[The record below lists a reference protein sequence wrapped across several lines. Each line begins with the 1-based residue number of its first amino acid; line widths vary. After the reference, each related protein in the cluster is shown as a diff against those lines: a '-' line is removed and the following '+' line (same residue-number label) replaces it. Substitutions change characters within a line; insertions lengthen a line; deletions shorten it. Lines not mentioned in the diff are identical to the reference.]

1 MKTIWGEQLDKDNL
15 FGEYPRPQLRRE
27 SWLNL
32 CGVWD
37 GAITASDEPPAAW
50 DFKILVPF
58 SPESELSGVGR
69 AVGPRDRLWYRRA
82 LDLPAAWLRGRVLL
96 HFGAVDQCADVWLG
110 HVFVG
115 SHTGGFTSFTL
126 DLTEALRAG
135 ETELRVRVRDL
146 SDTAS
151 HSRSKQKTNRGGIW
165 YTPQSGI
172 WQPVWLE
179 PVPERYIQRLC
190 LRPLFD
196 ENRLEVTVRANFDG
210 ACSLA
215 ALGVSAVGRTNEP
228 VRLALPPCAPWS
240 PEHPALHDLTVRA
253 GEDAVESYFAMRK
266 WSVAPDE
273 SGVPRI
279 CLNNRPYFMHGLLDQ
294 GYWSDG
300 LLTAPGD
307 EAMIYDIETMK
318 SLGFNTLRKHIKLEP
333 MRWYYHCDRLGM
345 AVWQDMVNGGGAYHP
360 AVVSLPL
367 FLGSHLRDTRY
378 RLFGRGDADGRAQ
391 FERELRETVEQL
403 GSVPSIAVWVPF
415 NEGWGQFDAARIA
428 DELKALD
435 PDRLVDHASG
445 WYDQGA
451 GDFKSLHVYFKPYRF
466 RPDRR
471 GRAVILSE
479 FGGYALRVEGHC
491 FNKKDFGYSRCA
503 DKDAL
508 TAALRRLYAEEIA
521 PAVRRGLSACIYT
534 QVSDVEDELNGLLT
548 YDRRV
553 CKLTPDEAREAMDPF
568 APAP

>member
-1 MKTIWGEQLDKDNL
+1 MKTIWGEHLNKTDIL
-15 FGEYPRPQLRRE
+15 GEYPRPQMRRARWQ
-27 SWLNL
+27 SLN
-32 CGVWD
+32 GAWD
-37 GAITASDEPPAAW
+37 CAFTKSDERPAAW
-50 DFKILVPF
+50 DGEILVPF

-69 AVGPRDRLWYRRA
+69 ALQPDEFLWYRRA
-82 LDLPAAWLRGRVLL
+82 LEIPADWDSRVLL
-96 HFGAVDQCADVWLG
+96 HFGAVDQTADVWLG
-110 HVFVG
+110 DVYVGGHV
-115 SHTGGFTSFTL
+115 GGFTAFTL
-126 DLTEALRAG
+126 DLTDALRAG
-135 ETELRVRVRDL
+135 GRELTVRVRDV

-151 HSRSKQKTNRGGIW
+151 HSRGKQKTHRGGIW

-179 PVPERYIQRLC
+179 PAPHGYIERVA
-190 LRPLFD
+190 LRPLLD
-196 ENRLEVTVRANFDG
+196 ENALELTVHANFDG
-210 ACSLA
+210 DCEAA
-215 ALGVSAVGRTNEP
+215 ALGVSAAGRTNQP
-228 VRLALPPCAPWS
+228 MRLALPDCAPWS
-240 PEHPALHDLTVRA
+240 PEHPALHDLSVRA

-266 WSVAPDE
+266 WSVAPDAQ
-273 SGVPRI
+273 GVPRI
-279 CLNNRPYFMHGLLDQ
+279 CLNNEPYFMHGLLDQ

-300 LLTAPGD
+300 LLTAPSD
-307 EAMIYDIETMK
+307 AAMIYDIETMK

-345 AVWQDMVNGGGAYHP
+345 AVWQDMVNGGGAYSP
-360 AVVSLPL
+360 AIISLPL
-367 FLGSHLRDTRY
+367 FLGSHLRDSHY
-378 RLFGRGDADGRAQ
+378 RLFGRADAAGRAQ
-391 FERELRETVEQL
+391 YEAELRETLEQL

-428 DELKALD
+428 REVKALD

-491 FNKKDFGYSRCA
+491 FNQKDFGYSRCA

-508 TAALRRLYAEEIA
+508 LASLRRLYAEEVA
-521 PAVRRGLSACIYT
+521 FFFSETATTEIYT
-534 QVSDVEDELNGLLT
+534 
-548 YDRRV
+548 
-553 CKLTPDEAREAMDPF
+553 
-568 APAP
+568 